1 MSLDLNLIINNIAV
15 PILVGKPILN
25 STGEIVDF
33 EICFL
38 NTGFKKV
45 AGQIFQENTNW
56 SSFKDRLITDVPW
69 SELALKSIRNERD
82 NNHTYFS
89 PFTKLW
95 YRIEMN
101 YSSGYIIITL
111 INITSEKQFR
121 KRIHDSSIR
130 DSLTGLLNRVS
141 FKETFDSVLDI
152 AKYEDDKVAILV
164 IDIDNMKNIN
174 DSMGQKEGDF
184 ILIKAAKIL
193 KQFERETIKVYRSGD
208 DEFYVLLTKI
218 SSLDSITTVT
228 DTIFEAFQLEQISI
242 SGGISIYPDHSE
254 QQDELV
260 RFADMAVHY
269 AKKNG
274 KNCFIFFKPDMQR
287 VFIQQLSMQTKIT
300 NAVLTSNFTLNY
312 QPQFDIS
319 TGILRGFEAL
329 IRWTDEELGEVP
341 PSIFIPIAE
350 ETGLIIPIS
359 NWVLNTAFSTL
370 KKWQDEFDFKG
381 IMSINISPC
390 QLKQDSF
397 IEIIAS
403 LIKKYNVN
411 PEYLEFE
418 VTEGVMINN
427 IESTIEK
434 LRIIKDMQI
443 KISLDDFGTGYSSLS
458 YLQALPLNTLK
469 IDKSFINNITSQD
482 GVQAHITSSII
493 NMVERMGLSTIA
505 EGVEY
510 PEQMDLLKK
519 INCNIVQGFLK
530 GKPMPENLCESY
542 LTGNMSALLTNGN
555 DITE

>member
-1 MSLDLNLIINNIAV
+1 
-15 PILVGKPILN
+15 
-25 STGEIVDF
+25 
-33 EICFL
+33 
-38 NTGFKKV
+38 
-45 AGQIFQENTNW
+45 
-56 SSFKDRLITDVPW
+56 
-69 SELALKSIRNERD
+69 
-82 NNHTYFS
+82 
-89 PFTKLW
+89 
-95 YRIEMN
+95 MN
-101 YSSGYIIITL
+101 YSSSYIIVTL

-193 KQFERETIKVYRSGD
+193 KQFERESIKVYRSGD
-208 DEFYVLLTKI
+208 DEFYVLISKI
-218 SSLDSITTVT
+218 SSIDSIITIT

-242 SGGISIYPDHSE
+242 SGGIPIYPDHSE
-254 QQDELV
+254 RQDKLV
-260 RFADMAVHY
+260 RFADIAVNY

-329 IRWTDEELGEVP
+329 IRWTDDELGEVP

-397 IEIIAS
+397 IETITS

-555 DITE
+555 DIPE